1 MIRIAHV
8 SDAHVLDLR
17 PGASHGIDVRFLS
30 FGRRLDAQ
38 SRAKKLVAAVRR
50 GAACADHV
58 VVTGD
63 LTESG
68 SDAQFEAL
76 AEALADFPP
85 EKLTLVPGNHDAYSD
100 GGAWLKALGG
110 PLRRFAPTA
119 AMEPGRVLD
128 LGSAFLFPMDVSFP
142 QPLARAAGMLTES
155 AARALDRRLDDATIA
170 KKPQVVVQHHPP
182 FPRITRAWD
191 WVDGLRGGDRMLA
204 MMTRRPSMYVLH
216 GHLHEAKDHAPRIFG
231 APAVVEDD
239 EDRPRVRLYEACE
252 RGLVPA
258 GLA

>member
-17 PGASHGIDVRFLS
+17 PGAAHGIDVRFLS

-38 SRAKKLVAAVRR
+38 SRANKLAAAVRR
-50 GAACADHV
+50 GAA
-58 VVTGD
+58 
-63 LTESG
+63 
-68 SDAQFEAL
+68 
-76 AEALADFPP
+76 
-85 EKLTLVPGNHDAYSD
+85 
-100 GGAWLKALGG
+100 WLRALGG

-142 QPLARAAGMLTES
+142 QPIARAAGMLTES
-155 AARALDRRLDDATIA
+155 AARALDRRLDDASIA

-239 EDRPRVRLYEACE
+239 DDRPRVRLYEACD